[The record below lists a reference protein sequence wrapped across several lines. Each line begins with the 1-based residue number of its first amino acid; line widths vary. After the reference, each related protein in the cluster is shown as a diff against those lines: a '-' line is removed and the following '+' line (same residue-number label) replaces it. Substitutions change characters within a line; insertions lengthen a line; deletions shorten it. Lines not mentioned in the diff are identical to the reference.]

1 MSIRHPKILLTD
13 ELIENLVTYTNSYAD
28 IMINTPRIQERMN
41 EQNRNI
47 FNLWK
52 PVTFDEMWTYIAI
65 SSLMGIIGK
74 PKCDLYWSKDS
85 FISTPIFG
93 RLMRRDHYTQIHKMI
108 HFTYPAEEDPED
120 DMRKLSSF
128 LDSLQDSFK
137 HVYTTEQN
145 VAVDEYLLL

>member
-1 MSIRHPKILLTD
+1 
-13 ELIENLVTYTNSYAD
+13 
-28 IMINTPRIQERMN
+28 
-41 EQNRNI
+41 
-47 FNLWK
+47 
-52 PVTFDEMWTYIAI
+52 
-65 SSLMGIIGK
+65 
-74 PKCDLYWSKDS
+74 
-85 FISTPIFG
+85 
-93 RLMRRDHYTQIHKMI
+93 MRRDHYTQIHKMI